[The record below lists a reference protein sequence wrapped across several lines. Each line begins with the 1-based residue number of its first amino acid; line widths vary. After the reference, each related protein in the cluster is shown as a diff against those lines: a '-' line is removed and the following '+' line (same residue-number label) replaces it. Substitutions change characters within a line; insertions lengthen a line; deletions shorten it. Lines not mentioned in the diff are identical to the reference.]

1 VRKIDRRHFYVER
14 FGIKFI
20 EESLEEDENFDKLC
34 FEKAQDYIP
43 YKNEISNVISSI
55 NYCSLQYHEE
65 KLADFAHFVKDYFAA
80 GNLALCVQDIRI
92 ANLYY
97 HKVHIFSVQL
107 SSDRAEKG
115 DWEDE
120 ICNCIFLN
128 PCVDLT
134 KIGRVGFLPTSQNI
148 SPYVRN
154 GMLYIEL
161 ENLII
166 ASVYDPWIGNRDERA
181 KNWKRR
187 YDFISEFSFWCEK
200 PFVVIGDFNPRSSW
214 PIVGDTRNSIFP
226 IPNSGIFELIN
237 LLPMAGLAIA
247 KSQLPWLPKYI
258 ASPGQELRKYQDLGI
273 IVPDSDTFKLE
284 KPLIKQGEDL
294 DWRIDAV
301 QTTLP
306 SEQIS
311 LDVIDSKG
319 ISPHR
324 FLSCTIKGIE

>member
-1 VRKIDRRHFYVER
+1 MNKMDRRHFYVEH
-14 FGIKFI
+14 FGIKLI
-20 EESLEEDENFDKLC
+20 EERLEEDENFEKLC
-34 FEKAQDYIP
+34 FQKAQDNNYIP
-43 YKNEISNVISSI
+43 YNNEISSI
-55 NYCSLQYHEE
+55 NYCSLNYLTDKKKNFKQ
-65 KLADFAHFVKDYFAA
+65 LVKDFFAA
-80 GNLALCVQDIRI
+80 GNLALCVQNIDI
-92 ANLYY
+92 ASLYY
-97 HKVHIFSVQL
+97 HNAHIFTAQL
-107 SSDRAEKG
+107 SNDREEKG

-128 PCVDLT
+128 PGVDLT

-148 SPYVRN
+148 SPLIRN

-166 ASVYDPWIGNRDERA
+166 GSVYDPWIGNRDERA

-187 YDFISEFSFWCEK
+187 YDLISEFSDWCQK
-200 PFVVIGDFNPRSSW
+200 PFVAIGDFNPRSSW
-214 PIVGDTRNSIFP
+214 PVIGDTRNSIFP
-226 IPNSGIFELIN
+226 LPNTGIFELIN

-247 KSQLPWLPKYI
+247 KSQLPWLPKYF

-284 KPLIKQGEDL
+284 KPLVKQGKDL

-311 LDVIDSKG
+311 LDVIDSNG
-319 ISPHR
+319 LSDHR